1 VQEAVSHAEQTVAA
15 HDTYQQAH
23 ADASRWIEEN
33 ERALQRCLQSGHE
46 KDETED
52 NLAVLKVCE
61 NTSGILC
68 VLFAVDHSLRFLY
81 LCCNVCGL
89 GVTESP
95 TSRQREVR
103 QSRGGGREVIQG
115 HCDGGSRGCQEGAAR
130 RAGALG
136 DF

>member
-1 VQEAVSHAEQTVAA
+1 MQEAVSHAEQTVAA

-61 NTSGILC
+61 NTPAILC
-68 VLFAVDHSLRFLY
+68 VHRRCLLLTTVYVFCTTVALSAV
-81 LCCNVCGL
+81 
-89 GVTESP
+89 
-95 TSRQREVR
+95 
-103 QSRGGGREVIQG
+103 
-115 HCDGGSRGCQEGAAR
+115 
-130 RAGALG
+130 
-136 DF
+136 